1 MLTLVTE
8 GKKRYLPLLLLGDEQ
23 ESMIDRYLEEGA
35 LYIWKE
41 GEETAGV
48 CVVTDQGNGV
58 LELKNIA
65 VDSRFQRRGIGRA
78 MIEALAKRYRG
89 SYRVLLA
96 GTGEA
101 PSTLGFYQH
110 CGFTYS
116 HRVKDFFLQ
125 YDHPIVEEGV
135 QLKDMMYFQRTLE
148 P

>member
-65 VDSRFQRRGIGRA
+65 VAPRFQRRGIGRA

-135 QLKDMMYFQRTLE
+135 QLKDMVFFQRTLE

>member
-65 VDSRFQRRGIGRA
+65 VAPRFQRRGIGRA

-135 QLKDMMYFQRTLE
+135 QLKDMVYFQRTLE

>member
-8 GKKRYLPLLLLGDEQ
+8 GKKCYLLLLLLGDEQ

-65 VDSRFQRRGIGRA
+65 VAPRFQRRGIGRA

-135 QLKDMMYFQRTLE
+135 QLKDMVYFQRTLE

>member
-1 MLTLVTE
+1 MLALVTE

-23 ESMIDRYLEEGA
+23 ESMVDRYLGQGA

-41 GEETAGV
+41 GKETAGV
-48 CVVTDQGNGV
+48 CVVVNQEEGV

-65 VDSRFQRRGIGRA
+65 VAPRFQRRGIGRA

-101 PSTLGFYQH
+101 PSTINFYQH

-135 QLKDMMYFQRTLE
+135 QLKDMVYFQRKLE

>member
-65 VDSRFQRRGIGRA
+65 VAPRFQRRGIGRA

-125 YDHPIVEEGV
+125 YDHPIVEDGV
-135 QLKDMMYFQRTLE
+135 QLKDMVYFQRTLE

>member
-8 GKKRYLPLLLLGDEQ
+8 EKKRYLPLLLLGDEQ

-65 VDSRFQRRGIGRA
+65 VDPRFQRRGIGRA

-89 SYRVLLA
+89 RYRVLLA

-135 QLKDMMYFQRTLE
+135 QLKDMVYFQRTLE

>member
-48 CVVTDQGNGV
+48 CVVVDQGDGV

-65 VDSRFQRRGIGRA
+65 VDPRFQRRGIGRA

-135 QLKDMMYFQRTLE
+135 QLKDMVFFERTLE

>member
-65 VDSRFQRRGIGRA
+65 VDPRLQRRGIGRA
-78 MIEALAKRYRG
+78 MIGALAKRYRG

-116 HRVKDFFLQ
+116 HRVKDFFLR

-135 QLKDMMYFQRTLE
+135 QLKDMVYFQRTLE

>member
-65 VDSRFQRRGIGRA
+65 VDPRFQRRGIGRA
-78 MIEALAKRYRG
+78 MIEALAKRCRG

-135 QLKDMMYFQRTLE
+135 QLKDMVYFQRTLE

>member
-8 GKKRYLPLLLLGDEQ
+8 EKKRYLPLLLLGDEQ

-65 VDSRFQRRGIGRA
+65 VDPRFQRRGIGRA

-110 CGFTYS
+110 CGFTYF

-135 QLKDMMYFQRTLE
+135 QLKDMVFFQRTLE

>member
-8 GKKRYLPLLLLGDEQ
+8 EKKRYLPLLLLGDEQ

-48 CVVTDQGNGV
+48 CVVVDQGDGV

-65 VDSRFQRRGIGRA
+65 VAPRFQRRGIGRA

-89 SYRVLLA
+89 RYRVLLA

-135 QLKDMMYFQRTLE
+135 QLKDMVYFQRTLE

>member
-48 CVVTDQGNGV
+48 CVVADQGNGV

-65 VDSRFQRRGIGRA
+65 VAPRFQRRGIGRA

-101 PSTLGFYQH
+101 PATLGFYQH

-135 QLKDMMYFQRTLE
+135 QLKDMVYFQRTLE